1 MVPQLSLRVRSGRWT
16 LAYLFATSRA
26 TIPVRSIG
34 FFRQQ
39 IWWGSTLGASA
50 NADARRAW
58 TLRHNFTFYDA
69 LYVALASHLDIPLL
83 TADPRLR
90 REPGLTCH
98 TEFV

>member
-1 MVPQLSLRVRSGRWT
+1 MGFNSGSQRQRGRST
-16 LAYLFATSRA
+16 
-26 TIPVRSIG
+26 
-34 FFRQQ
+34 
-39 IWWGSTLGASA
+39 
-50 NADARRAW
+50 AW

>member
-1 MVPQLSLRVRSGRWT
+1 MPGR
-16 LAYLFATSRA
+16 FS
-26 TIPVRSIG
+26 
-34 FFRQQ
+34 
-39 IWWGSTLGASA
+39 STLGASA

>member
-1 MVPQLSLRVRSGRWT
+1 MGFNSGSQRQRGRSTGVDPAAQLHV
-16 LAYLFATSRA
+16 
-26 TIPVRSIG
+26 
-34 FFRQQ
+34 
-39 IWWGSTLGASA
+39 
-50 NADARRAW
+50 
-58 TLRHNFTFYDA
+58 YDA